1 MDIRLF
7 FGASSSQPTDVK
19 SSESE
24 DENDSSKSDTE
35 SLEPSPAK
43 KKKSVQE
50 KCRSKYRPAT
60 SNRKYNKKWEQSFN
74 WLIFDD
80 NFQGAFCKVCRK
92 RGISL
97 QRTGGTWISKPFK
110 NWKKALEKMK
120 AHAKSEIH
128 IQSCEAEMA
137 AARALQEGSIV
148 QQLQQIGDQE
158 KLKNRLAIKALI
170 RCTHFLHIAHTTNFD
185 ELVDLVVSCG
195 AEDLRRFLERAGK
208 NASYRYGP
216 RSWPARHGCPPIL
229 VSYSH

>member
-1 MDIRLF
+1 MF

-50 KCRSKYRPAT
+50 KRRSKYRPAT
-60 SNRKYNKKWEQSFN
+60 SNRKYNKKWEESFN
-74 WLIFDD
+74 WLIFED

-110 NWKKALEKMK
+110 NWKKALKMK

-170 RCTHFLHIAHTTNFD
+170 RCTHFVA
-185 ELVDLVVSCG
+185 
-195 AEDLRRFLERAGK
+195 RRQF
-208 NASYRYGP
+208 
-216 RSWPARHGCPPIL
+216 
-229 VSYSH
+229 